1 MYNENDGLE
10 SNSNYDKYRKCVE
23 RIKARTARQEE
34 RSRKINADIEACGG
48 SYVSYIFKHNVP
60 SHTDN
65 NDTCGRKDYTA
76 REIAEVLL
84 GSITY

>member
-1 MYNENDGLE
+1 MYNEKDGLE
-10 SNSNYDKYRKCVE
+10 SNSNYVKRSECIE
-23 RIKARTARQEE
+23 RIKASLARQEE
-34 RSRKINADIEACGG
+34 RDRKVASLREEYG
-48 SYVSYIFKHNVP
+48 SYTSYIFKHNVP

-65 NDTCGRKDYTA
+65 SETCGRKNYTA

>member
-1 MYNENDGLE
+1 MYNEKDGFE
-10 SNSNYDKYRKCVE
+10 HNSNYDKCMRCVE
-23 RIKARTARQEE
+23 RIKARNAIQEE
-34 RSRKINADIEACGG
+34 QSRKFDADMEACGG
-48 SYVSYIFKHNVP
+48 SYISYIFKHNIP

-65 NDTCGRKDYTA
+65 SENCGRKNYTA

>member
-1 MYNENDGLE
+1 MYNEKDGVE
-10 SNSNYDKYRKCVE
+10 SNVNYDKIKECVE
-23 RIKARTARQEE
+23 RIKARTAEQDE
-34 RSRKINADIEACGG
+34 RSRKLEADIKACGG
-48 SYVSYIFKHNVP
+48 TYVGYIFKHNVP

-65 NDTCGRKDYTA
+65 SETCGRKDYTA